1 MKEKILLKIALV
13 CSLGGILL
21 LFFISDKLDINEKMI
36 SEIDEVE
43 IGSEVKIQGVVSGVE
58 KRGSMV
64 IVDIA
69 QLEKMNVIVFDN
81 ISLNQGDYVEINGRV
96 EEYEGETQ
104 LIADKI
110 ILKQIIKI
118 RSFKYSLI

>member
-110 ILKQIIKI
+110 ILK
-118 RSFKYSLI
+118 